1 MQSLMINGTSHQV
14 DVEEEMPLL
23 WVLRDELGYTGTKY
37 GCGRGLCGSCT
48 IHLDGEATRSCMTP
62 IENADEGNIVTI
74 EGLSNDNS
82 HPIQKAWV
90 EHEVSQ
96 CGYCQP
102 GQMMT
107 AAALLERNPN
117 PDDEDIDNAMKMNLC
132 RCGTYDRIRKA
143 IHSAGKN
150 K

>member
-1 MQSLMINGTSHQV
+1 
-14 DVEEEMPLL
+14 
-23 WVLRDELGYTGTKY
+23 
-37 GCGRGLCGSCT
+37 
-48 IHLDGEATRSCMTP
+48 MTP

-82 HPIQKAWV
+82 HPIQKSWV
-90 EHEVSQ
+90 KHEVSQ

>member
-1 MQSLMINGTSHQV
+1 MQSLIINGTSHKV

-48 IHLDGEATRSCMTP
+48 VHLDGDPTRACMTP
-62 IENADEGNIVTI
+62 IENAEDGNIVTV
-74 EGLSNDNS
+74 EGLSDDNS
-82 HPIQKAWV
+82 HPIQKASV
-90 EHEVSQ
+90 EYEVAQ
-96 CGYCQP
+96 CRYCQP
-102 GQMMT
+102 GQIMT
-107 AAALLERNPN
+107 AAALLERNPS
-117 PDDEDIDNAMKMNLC
+117 PDDQDIDSAMKMNLC

-143 IHSAGKN
+143 IHSASKN

>member
-1 MQSLMINGTSHQV
+1 MCI
-14 DVEEEMPLL
+14 
-23 WVLRDELGYTGTKY
+23 RD
-37 GCGRGLCGSCT
+37 RCT
-48 IHLDGEATRSCMTP
+48 IHLDGEATRACMTP

-90 EHEVSQ
+90 KHEVSQ

>member
-1 MQSLMINGTSHQV
+1 MKKILLLFLFFPFISFSQEWTQVGADIDGKQLQEYSGRSVSISSNGNRV
-14 DVEEEMPLL
+14 AIGAPL
-23 WVLRDELGYTGTKY
+23 
-37 GCGRGLCGSCT
+37 
-48 IHLDGEATRSCMTP
+48 HN

-90 EHEVSQ
+90 KHEVSQ